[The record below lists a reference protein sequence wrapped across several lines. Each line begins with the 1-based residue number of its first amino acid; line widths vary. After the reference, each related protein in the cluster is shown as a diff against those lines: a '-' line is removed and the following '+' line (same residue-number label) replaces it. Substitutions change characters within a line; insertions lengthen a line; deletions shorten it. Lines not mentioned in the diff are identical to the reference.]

1 MNRGL
6 YIGATSLVAN
16 QKRLDVLSNN
26 LANINTAGYKKDI
39 SLTESFPEK
48 LLAKMSGTPEI
59 RNMPG
64 PNNITYENNGEMH
77 YARTGEGYFV
87 VNTNNGRSYVKEISF
102 TIDEEG
108 YLKTS
113 YKNLNDEYKTDYE
126 NYITDPN
133 GNRVQGQGDIEQLLQ
148 GLVFSPPP
156 HVVGTMSGGVR
167 FQKLFTDFTK
177 GSLMDTGGK
186 LDLGL
191 KGDGFFKIAGD
202 NEEILYSRN
211 GSFAI
216 MDGYLTDLDGRRVL
230 GQNGEILLR
239 NNNDM
244 DNELGDN
251 NFINNGTIEI
261 LPNGNVIFD
270 GRFIDKLDIVDIDNK
285 EFLRKRGDNLFYIAE
300 GVETEEVDF
309 NGEVLQG
316 YLEGSNMN
324 PISGMV
330 EMITLL
336 REFEANQKVVRMQ
349 DEMLEKAANEI
360 GRV

>member
-48 LLAKMSGTPEI
+48 LLAKISRTPEM
-59 RNMPG
+59 RNIPG
-64 PNNITYENNGEMH
+64 ADNITYENNGEIH
-77 YARTGEGYFV
+77 TAKTEQGYFI
-87 VNTNNGRSYVKEISF
+87 VNTSKGKSYVKEIRF
-102 TIDEEG
+102 TTDDEG
-108 YLKTS
+108 YLKTY
-113 YKNLNDEYKTDYE
+113 YKTLDDEYKTDHE
-126 NYITDPN
+126 NYILDRN
-133 GNRVQGQGDIEQLLQ
+133 GNRVQGQNGDMENLVR
-148 GLVFSPPP
+148 GLVFNPPP
-156 HVVGTMSGGVR
+156 YVIGTMSGGVR
-167 FQKLFTDFTK
+167 FQKIFTDFTNS
-177 GSLMDTGGK
+177 GLMDTGGK

-191 KGDGFFKIAGD
+191 KGNGFFKISGD
-202 NEEILYSRN
+202 DETLYSRN

-216 MDGYLTDLDGRRVL
+216 TDGYLTDLDGRRVL
-230 GQNGEILLR
+230 GIDGEILL
-239 NNNDM
+239 NDGII
-244 DNELGDN
+244 DILSNGDILVDG
-251 NFINNGTIEI
+251 NF
-261 LPNGNVIFD
+261 V
-270 GRFIDKLDIVDIDNK
+270 DKLDIVDIDNK

-300 GVETEEVDF
+300 NAEFEEIEF

-316 YLEGSNMN
+316 YLESSNMN

-330 EMITLL
+330 EMINLL
-336 REFEANQKVVRMQ
+336 REFESNQKVVRMQ